1 MKTNTLLSEYFYKAW
16 SRFHV
21 LLKKTRSQ
29 WQFRCLRSEPKSR
42 LRENQN
48 RDKQLFLKIVLSRT
62 ISCNPS
68 PQQEQ
73 RV

>member
-29 WQFRCLRSEPKSR
+29 WRFRCLRSEPKSR

-48 RDKQLFLKIVLSRT
+48 REKQLF
-62 ISCNPS
+62 
-68 PQQEQ
+68 
-73 RV
+73 